1 MFFSPF
7 NELFFG
13 GKGVFTILFRSFFV
27 IEFINNIHIML
38 LFLFRTTFT
47 ITNSKCIMCVV
58 AQDCLTI
65 VVTIERTKWLQ
76 VITEIF

>member
-1 MFFSPF
+1 
-7 NELFFG
+7 
-13 GKGVFTILFRSFFV
+13 
-27 IEFINNIHIML
+27 ML

-76 VITEIF
+76 VITKIFLSKENFFTEIFVFLKVIIPFKR

>member
-1 MFFSPF
+1 MSSSLGERGCSQFSF
-7 NELFFG
+7 VL
-13 GKGVFTILFRSFFV
+13 FFV